1 MSSSDRFVHFG
12 YVEDS
17 IRQRVVEWINK
28 IIEDEKLPF
37 DRADA
42 QIEIS
47 LPDGSKRK
55 FPDIIIWEK
64 RLRKP
69 VCLIELKQP
78 SWGPTDWHV
87 INDAQ
92 NKASTASPQVPYFA
106 TCNFNELVLWKTFEE
121 GAMNWEER
129 RKGIYHLAR
138 IKNLREIDYPEVE
151 NKFRDSLRRFL
162 IELVEIYIEKK
173 VLPTVPVD
181 EFFIYSLRTVV
192 DSLYFPIT
200 VEIKRLFGTNEKF
213 RKELIEWFVSQGWN
227 PPSTNED
234 FEKIARQFLYLL
246 MNKVV
251 FYNTLRKIKKIEPL
265 QISETIKDG
274 DRLKRELQKYFD
286 IAKETTGD
294 YETIFGFDFLEKIP
308 IPDDVVPNLISFLNG
323 FSRYDFTKLGYKDLG
338 HIFDRLIPDDERH
351 TLGQYYTN
359 PDVVDIINTFCI
371 RDADGKI
378 ADFGCGAGTFLVR
391 AYARIKYLNS
401 SKTHDEILKQIIGVD
416 ISKFAAHLSMINLAS
431 RELSKVEN
439 YPLVLC
445 KDFFDITPSTVA
457 RWPEPSKESIGTLSG
472 KKIKVELP
480 PELDVV
486 VGNPPYTRQEE
497 LETYVEDYKEKLQK
511 ALAND
516 WGKDVKLGLRVGLHG
531 YFFFHGLRFLKNGG
545 RFGYITSNSWLDVDY
560 GKYFQEFFLKHC
572 KIIAIIEPKERV
584 FPDADIN
591 TVITI
596 LERCGD
602 KKEREENLVKFVQL
616 KVPLKELIPESE
628 DDKRFRNIEE
638 LVKLVESTNKLYED
652 DKLRIYPKSQ
662 LELWNEGYDEEEKQY
677 VGSKWGKYLRA
688 PEIFYIILEKGKH
701 LFVPLKEIADVMG
714 GIITGNNEFFYFDD
728 IKIEMERIEDKFLS
742 PIIKKGKHLLIP
754 LKEIAEVRRGYIP
767 WPYEFYVL
775 KEEEIKKWGI
785 EERYLNPVFRSPKES
800 DQILLDDIRKFRN
813 RILLVHEDKEKLR
826 TTNVLKYINFGE
838 SKGYSGRILKEKWY
852 DLGKRKTCDI
862 IWVRTPY
869 NKHCVYLNKIGLYVI
884 DHVEI
889 KPKENPEFYCA
900 LLNTTLYM
908 LFREGGIYGRSTLGL
923 GTLKTEVMDVKQLP
937 VLDIDKLNP
946 KFIQQIKGIF
956 QYFSKRQIDTVFA
969 EIGAN
974 SPEEVS
980 LDKVKPDRRELD
992 KIVMGEILGLS
1003 EKEQLEVYK
1012 AVIKLV
1018 KDRIERAKSVEKRKK
1033 VSSADPEALAEGILR
1048 EINVSELK
1056 KFPNDYIGDYEC
1068 ETMEVPEGQPEL
1080 GSDLGGF
1087 FVKVDDE
1094 RISCSSLEEAQW
1106 VYYAILN
1113 GSTLVKIPKNKKIMK
1128 DILKEYTAAFKK
1140 INKDIDAKLE
1150 NYIPDRKLREKVR
1163 TIIYKKLFKRSP

>member
-1 MSSSDRFVHFG
+1 MISSKGFVTFG

-17 IRQRVVEWINK
+17 IRQRIVEWINR
-28 IIEDEKLPF
+28 IIEEERLPF

-42 QIEIS
+42 QIEIK

-55 FPDIIIWEK
+55 FPDIIIWQE

-78 SWGPTDWHV
+78 SWGPTDWYL

-92 NKASTASPQVPYFA
+92 SKSSVSSPQVPYFA
-106 TCNFNELVLWKTFEE
+106 TCNVNELVLWKTFEE
-121 GAMNWEER
+121 EALSWEER

-138 IKNLREIDYPEVE
+138 IKNLREVDYPQVE
-151 NKFRDSLRRFL
+151 NKLRENLRRFL
-162 IELVEIYIEKK
+162 RDLVEIYIEKK
-173 VLPTVPVD
+173 VLPTVPID
-181 EFFIYSLRTVV
+181 EFFIYSLRAVV

-200 VEIKRLFGTNEKF
+200 VEIEKLFKGDAEF
-213 RKELIEWFVSQGWN
+213 RKGLIKWFVSQGWN
-227 PPSTNED
+227 APSTDED
-234 FEKIARQFLYLL
+234 FEKVARQFLYLL

-251 FYNTLRKIKKIEPL
+251 FYNTLRKVKEIKPL
-265 QISETIKDG
+265 QIPETVEDG
-274 DRLKRELQKYFD
+274 DGLKRELQKYFD
-286 IAKETTGD
+286 IAKEATED

-308 IPDDVVPNLISFLNG
+308 IPNTVVSSLVSFLNG

-338 HIFDRLIPDDERH
+338 HVFDRLIPDDERH

-371 RDADGKI
+371 RDADEKV

-391 AYARIKYLNS
+391 AYARMKYLNP
-401 SKTHDEILKQIIGVD
+401 SKTHGEILNQIIGGD

-431 RELSKVEN
+431 RDLSKVEN

-445 KDFFDITPSTVA
+445 KDFFDILPSTGV
-457 RWPEPSKESIGTLSG
+457 RWPKTSKESIETLSG
-472 KKIKVELP
+472 KKVKVELP

-497 LETYVEDYKEKLQK
+497 LETYVQDYKEKLQEV
-511 ALAND
+511 LMHD
-516 WGKDVKLGLRVGLHG
+516 WGEKIKLGLRVGLHG

-560 GKYFQEFFLKHC
+560 GKYFQEFFLKNC

-596 LERCGD
+596 LERCDD
-602 KKEREENLVKFVQL
+602 KKEREKNLVKFVQL
-616 KVPLKELIPESE
+616 KVPLKELITESE
-628 DDKRFRNIEE
+628 DGKRFRIME
-638 LVKLVESTNKLYED
+638 KLVEQIKNTNELYED
-652 DKLRIYPKSQ
+652 EKLRIYPILQS
-662 LELWNEGYDEEEKQY
+662 ELWDEGYDEENDQY

-688 PEIFYIILEKGKH
+688 PEIFYKIL
-701 LFVPLKEIADVMG
+701 
-714 GIITGNNEFFYFDD
+714 
-728 IKIEMERIEDKFLS
+728 
-742 PIIKKGKHLLIP
+742 KKGEDLFIP

-775 KEEEIKKWGI
+775 KEEESKKWRI
-785 EERYLNPVFRSPKES
+785 EKRYLKPVFRSPREGN
-800 DQILLDDIRKFRN
+800 QILLDNTQKFKN
-813 RILLVHEDKEKLR
+813 RILLVHTDKKKLKTSR
-826 TTNVLKYINFGE
+826 VLKYINFGE
-838 SKGYSGRILKEKWY
+838 KEGYSERILKERWY
-852 DLGKRKTCDI
+852 DLGKREPCDI
-862 IWVRTPY
+862 IWIRTPY
-869 NKHCVYLNKIGLYVI
+869 NKHCVHLNKAGLYVI

-889 KPKENPEFYCA
+889 TPKEDSEFYCA

-908 LFREGGIYGRSTLGL
+908 LLREGGIYGRSTLGL

-937 VLDIDKLNP
+937 VIHRNKLKPRIVNRVRACFYHIYRRP
-946 KFIQQIKGIF
+946 IG
-956 QYFSKRQIDTVFA
+956 SVFE
-969 EIGAN
+969 EIGAD

-992 KIVMGEILGLS
+992 KIVMGEILGLT
-1003 EKEQLEVYK
+1003 EEEQLEVYK

-1033 VSSADPEALAEGILR
+1033 VSGADPEALAEGILR
-1048 EINVSELK
+1048 EIDTSELK
-1056 KFPNDYIGDYEC
+1056 RFPDDYISTYEY
-1068 ETMEVPEGQPEL
+1068 EIKEVPEGQPEL
-1080 GSDLGGF
+1080 GSDLRGF
-1087 FVKVDDE
+1087 FVKVDGE
-1094 RISCSSLEEAQW
+1094 RISCTSSEEAQW
-1106 VYYAILN
+1106 IYYAILN
-1113 GSTLVKIPKNKKIMK
+1113 GITSIKIPKNREITKEIMDEYTKTLKKIR
-1128 DILKEYTAAFKK
+1128 EK
-1140 INKDIDAKLE
+1140 IETKLE
-1150 NYIPDRKLREKVR
+1150 DYIPDRKLKEKVKALINKR
-1163 TIIYKKLFKRSP
+1163 LFRSVQQN